1 VTYFDLVM
9 ADFTDPGFTR
19 YVAVHERPNGAGDA
33 RPTGLQIVKDENLE
47 GSYDSTIVSHTSN
60 TNYPGQLTGK
70 TILITGCSSGIGIE
84 TARALQAT
92 GAHIFCT
99 ARDLAKGRS
108 ALSSILEP
116 GKLDL
121 LPLDLNSL
129 ASVRAFAPAFL
140 AASNNQLNVLVSN
153 AGVMATPEGTTE
165 DGFETQFGTNHLAHF
180 LLFQLLKPAL
190 LASSTPEMH
199 SRVVVLSSMGHRTAP
214 IDFANVMLTGGS
226 YNPWR
231 AYAHSK
237 TANIYMAN
245 EIERRYGAQGLHAVS
260 LHPGGIS
267 TGLQVHHRDMMA
279 AMSNKPEVVRYV
291 KSVEQGCATT
301 VWAAVAKCWEGKGG
315 RYLEDCQISPPVP
328 EGYQTLDRGYQKWA
342 FDAENENRLWK
353 LSNDLVGFG
362 ED

>member
-1 VTYFDLVM
+1 MNDYTS
-9 ADFTDPGFTR
+9 PEFTR
-19 YVAVHERPNGAGDA
+19 YVSVHEHPNGEGDA
-33 RPTGLQIVKDENLE
+33 RPTGLQIIKDEALE
-47 GSYDSTIVSHTSN
+47 GSTAVHLTEPPLTSS
-60 TNYPGQLTGK
+60 GQLAGK

-84 TARALQAT
+84 TARALKAT
-92 GAHIFCT
+92 GAHVFCT
-99 ARDLAKGRS
+99 ARNLPKGRS
-108 ALSSILEP
+108 ALSSLLEP

-129 ASVRAFAPAFL
+129 SSVRAFASAFL
-140 AASNNQLNVLVSN
+140 AASNNQLNILINN
-153 AGVMATPEGTTE
+153 AGVMATPEGKTE

-190 LASSTPEMH
+190 LVSSTPELH
-199 SRVVVLSSMGHRTAP
+199 SRVIMLSSMGHRTAP
-214 IDFANVMLTGGS
+214 IDFENIMLTGGA
-226 YNPWR
+226 YTPWR

-245 EIERRYGAQGLHAVS
+245 EIERRYGVQGLHAVS

-267 TGLQVHHRDMMA
+267 TGLQDHLPGMKA
-279 AMSNKPEVVRYV
+279 AMSDKPEVVSYM

-315 RYLEDCQISPPVP
+315 RYLEDCQIAPPVP
-328 EGYQTLDRGYQKWA
+328 EGHQTLDRGYEKWA
-342 FDAENENRLWK
+342 FDAGNEAKLWK
-353 LSNDLVGFG
+353 LSDKLVGFE